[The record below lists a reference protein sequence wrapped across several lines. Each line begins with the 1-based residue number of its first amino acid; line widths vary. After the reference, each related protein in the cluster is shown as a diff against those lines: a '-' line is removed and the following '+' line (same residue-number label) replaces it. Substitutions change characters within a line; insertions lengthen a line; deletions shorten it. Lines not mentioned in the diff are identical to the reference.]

1 PPLLLE
7 GERGAVMAQP
17 GALLAPGRP
26 AALEQR
32 PEARRV
38 VEDLQVA
45 DLVPDDVV
53 EHPLGREQQPPVEA
67 HAPVGRARRP
77 ARALA
82 AYLKVAIWPA
92 RQRAGVVEARLDLR
106 ARRASVETL
115 QRRARIPRGHE
126 QPIATAMRAGAPP
139 LRDKCQGGAQI

>member
-1 PPLLLE
+1 
-7 GERGAVMAQP
+7 MAQP

-67 HAPVGRARRP
+67 HTPVGRARRP

-82 AYLKVAIWPA
+82 TYLKVAIWAA
-92 RQRAGVVEARLDLR
+92 RQRAGVVEPRLDLR
-106 ARRASVETL
+106 ARRAPVAALE
-115 QRRARIPRGHE
+115 RRARVPRGHE
-126 QPIATAMRAGAPP
+126 S
-139 LRDKCQGGAQI
+139 L